1 MLSMDGN
8 GSVVNSILDACHDE
22 PMTTPQRESF
32 RDRFS
37 TIHVRQGR
45 WWWRFAACLGFS
57 ILLVAND
64 QLIQGLYVCPF
75 AYQTLTDLDL

>member
-1 MLSMDGN
+1 MDGN